1 MDSKNVPEQP
11 NGKRFFK
18 RLFFFVTIHL
28 INFMYTLNN
37 VIEIVFITSDLRIC
51 ERTVKNYLY

>member
-1 MDSKNVPEQP
+1 MFRNNQMVSDFLNAY
-11 NGKRFFK
+11 
-18 RLFFFVTIHL
+18 FFFFTIHL

-37 VIEIVFITSDLRIC
+37 VIEIVLITSNLRIC